1 MMRSGDEEIRSNGR
15 AGESGLP
22 WIAGEKGRCT
32 RAVYTNLSTG
42 LVLLYFDLME
52 WRRVGGDENSSMNC
66 IRIAE
71 RGSLGDV
78 GKERSDRES
87 RWIERYET
95 VVRVKN

>member
-52 WRRVGGDENSSMNC
+52 WRRVGGDENSYELRTN
-66 IRIAE
+66 
-71 RGSLGDV
+71 RGEGKPRRCWKR
-78 GKERSDRES
+78 KERSWIEMDRE
-87 RWIERYET
+87 
-95 VVRVKN
+95 V